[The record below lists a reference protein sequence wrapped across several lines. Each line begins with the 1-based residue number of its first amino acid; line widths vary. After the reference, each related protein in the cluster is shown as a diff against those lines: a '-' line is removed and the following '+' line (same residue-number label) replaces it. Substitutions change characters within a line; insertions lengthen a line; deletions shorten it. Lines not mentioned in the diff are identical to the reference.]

1 MKFPICVWKHVE
13 NVRLFTP
20 SVSIKW
26 FEGTS
31 DGFMMKALKAAQRHQ
46 GGQPAFYNDKAFIR
60 TLKNMELPR
69 KTGWTGYRTDVSR
82 HPFLENGILRPKAH
96 G

>member
-1 MKFPICVWKHVE
+1 M
-13 NVRLFTP
+13 
-20 SVSIKW
+20 

-60 TLKNMELPR
+60 TLKNMGIAEEDRVDWVPD
-69 KTGWTGYRTDVSR
+69 DVSR
-82 HPFLENGILRPKAH
+82 HPSLENGILRPKAH